1 MYTMSQLDQMI
12 HVSDVEA
19 NRYLRSKLRAIQIPE
34 QTPEPEES
42 PEPTP
47 EKLGKKIAWGPV
59 LKIDPKEIEK
69 QTV

>member
-1 MYTMSQLDQMI
+1 MSQLDQMI

-19 NRYLRSKLRAIQIPE
+19 NRYLRSKLRAIQIQQTPE
-34 QTPEPEES
+34 QT

>member
-1 MYTMSQLDQMI
+1 MSQLDQMI
-12 HVSDVEA
+12 HGSDVEA
-19 NRYLRSKLRAIQIPE
+19 NRYLRSKLRAIQIQ
-34 QTPEPEES
+34 QTPEPEEY